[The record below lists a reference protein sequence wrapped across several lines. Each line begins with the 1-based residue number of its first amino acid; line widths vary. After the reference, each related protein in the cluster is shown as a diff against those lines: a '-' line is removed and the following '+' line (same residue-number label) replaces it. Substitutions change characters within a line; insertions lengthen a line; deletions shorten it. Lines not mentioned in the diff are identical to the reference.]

1 MLRVALDHGDLSES
15 NEMAIRKGLC
25 VAWDIETTGLD
36 WSSDKIATCQLHSE
50 TTGTVLVRGIFDVP
64 QRLRGLLTDPTVFKV
79 FHHAPFDLRFMA
91 THWNAR
97 PTQVA
102 CTKVASRLLNP
113 GLPSEEHSLKP
124 LLARHLG
131 IEIDKS
137 ERLSNWMASELTTRQ
152 LAYAAA
158 DVEHL
163 LPLLSVL
170 DKELRSKCLDE
181 IYRSCC
187 DFLPT
192 RVALEIGRWPDVFA
206 Y

>member
-1 MLRVALDHGDLSES
+1 MLKVAQDHGDLSEA
-15 NEMAIRKGLC
+15 NEVAMRKSLC

-36 WSSDKIATCQLHSE
+36 WSSGKIATCQLHSK
-50 TTGTVLVRGIFDVP
+50 TAGTVLVRGIFDIP

-79 FHHAPFDLRFMA
+79 FHHAPFDLRFMS
-91 THWNAR
+91 THWDAR
-97 PTQVA
+97 PVQVA
-102 CTKVASRLLNP
+102 CTKIASRVLDP
-113 GLPSEEHSLKP
+113 GLPSEEHSLKR

-137 ERLSNWMASELTTRQ
+137 ERLSNWMAPELTNRQ

-163 LPLLSVL
+163 LPLLAVL
-170 DKELRSKCLDE
+170 DKELRSKGLYD

-187 DFLPT
+187 EFLPT
-192 RVALEIGRWPDVFA
+192 RVALEVGGRPDVFA